1 MSEAYDLF
9 SGKYSS
15 EEIQRILEING
26 RPNSTKKNFL
36 PFYKKSATE
45 NGPTWA
51 EKKEV
56 LISSN
61 LLVRALFNQWL
72 HSLPCLKGLS
82 AGVWVL
88 GSQVPIA
95 WFEVRTDS
103 EFPSVLLHA
112 RSEKADIHE
121 TLYDIDGSHGLL
133 HEMGVHLGPRELLEE
148 GQGSRGHLR
157 DHNWH

>member
-56 LISSN
+56 LISSH
-61 LLVRALFNQWL
+61 LLVRALFNQ
-72 HSLPCLKGLS
+72 
-82 AGVWVL
+82 
-88 GSQVPIA
+88 
-95 WFEVRTDS
+95 
-103 EFPSVLLHA
+103 
-112 RSEKADIHE
+112 
-121 TLYDIDGSHGLL
+121 
-133 HEMGVHLGPRELLEE
+133 
-148 GQGSRGHLR
+148 
-157 DHNWH
+157 